1 MTVRR
6 IILLTFLALVCLG
19 CSLLGAPAAIAHG
32 GGLNSEGCHNERRT
46 GGYHCHR
53 GTPRAAP
60 LGAFNPAPPADRSSD
75 VVIAAQTLLNQLGC
89 DAGAADGQVGL
100 QTRAAAARFA
110 SATGEN
116 DAQVDAGL
124 VRRLAEAV
132 AAGERC

>member
-1 MTVRR
+1 MTAQRAIP
-6 IILLTFLALVCLG
+6 IIAMLIAG
-19 CSLLGAPAAIAHG
+19 CFVLGAPTARAHG

-53 GTPRAAP
+53 GARRAAP
-60 LGAFNPAPPADRSSD
+60 LGAYNSAPSVARSSD
-75 VVIAAQTLLNQLGC
+75 VVIAAQTLLNHLGC
-89 DAGAADGQVGL
+89 DAGVADGQAGL

-110 SATGEN
+110 SATGRSGT
-116 DAQVDAGL
+116 QVDAAL